1 MIKTVGRTYTYRMQ
15 NEVPGVTDNRTNFS
29 FEITRAQQLLLHQG
43 RKGALT
49 SKSVTKLQVPE
60 TGVTAFPSF
69 TNRHHCPHSLPQWA
83 PVGALGYLPTH
94 LKIMQIQSSP
104 RGKSTLLH
112 TKLTSHRQH
121 SALPGAF
128 QQPARTEA
136 GLPTASSA
144 IRAEEPL
151 LNSSQSSS
159 LSFHSNVF

>member
-1 MIKTVGRTYTYRMQ
+1 MQ

-112 TKLTSHRQH
+112 TSSHPTGSTQ
-121 SALPGAF
+121 PF
-128 QQPARTEA
+128 QV
-136 GLPTASSA
+136 L
-144 IRAEEPL
+144 
-151 LNSSQSSS
+151 SSS
-159 LSFHSNVF
+159 LPEQRQDYPRLPVRSGQRSHSWTAARAHHFHFTPMYFKTTF